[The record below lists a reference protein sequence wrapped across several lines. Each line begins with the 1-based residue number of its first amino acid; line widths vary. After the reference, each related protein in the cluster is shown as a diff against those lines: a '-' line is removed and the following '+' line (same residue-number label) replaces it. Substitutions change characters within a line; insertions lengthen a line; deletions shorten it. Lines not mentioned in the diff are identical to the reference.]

1 MLLLICSLKNDVF
14 FKKLAGKKEKN
25 GKKEEEREGE
35 REVGRE
41 GGRELGKGQEGEGR
55 KRRKEERKDP
65 SST

>member
-14 FKKLAGKKEKN
+14 FKKLAGKKERN

-41 GGRELGKGQEGEGR
+41 GGREERGR
-55 KRRKEERKDP
+55 KGGRNK
-65 SST
+65 